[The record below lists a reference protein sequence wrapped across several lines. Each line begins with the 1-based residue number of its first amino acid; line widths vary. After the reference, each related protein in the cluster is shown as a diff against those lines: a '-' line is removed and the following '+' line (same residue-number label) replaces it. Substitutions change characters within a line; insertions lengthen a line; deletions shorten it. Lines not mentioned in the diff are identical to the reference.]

1 MNIPEQEIYISSVII
16 DGNDIELRLIT
27 DYHPGAEPTAHSIF
41 ISAPKNAAELIRFAE
56 EHKLKNDHLYI
67 YQKENRLI
75 LETEYGEQLKV
86 EFSAI
91 KSSERLL
98 DAAELKKVM
107 ERTYSWYLSENE
119 HSRLLQS
126 RICEA
131 LKILNETQR
140 RVSIKSETH
149 EKGSTAS
156 TLYSQQ
162 AALINRVIKVLET

>member
-1 MNIPEQEIYISSVII
+1 MNIPEQELYISSVKI
-16 DGNDIELRLIT
+16 DGSDLELRLIT
-27 DYHPGAEPTAHSIF
+27 DYHPGAKPTAHSIF
-41 ISAPKNAAELIRFAE
+41 ISAPTNAAELMRFAE
-56 EHKLKNDHLYI
+56 EQKQSNDYLYI
-67 YQKENRLI
+67 YQEENTLI
-75 LETEYGEQLKV
+75 LETEHGESLKV

-91 KSSERLL
+91 KSSERSL
-98 DAAELKKVM
+98 DIAELKEIM

-131 LKILNETQR
+131 LKILIETQR

-149 EKGSTAS
+149 EKGSTAC

-162 AALINRVIKVLET
+162 AVLINRVIKALET

>member
-1 MNIPEQEIYISSVII
+1 MNIPEQEIYISNIKI
-16 DGNDIELRLIT
+16 DGNYLELRLIT
-27 DYHPGAEPTAHSIF
+27 DYHPDAEPTAYSIF
-41 ISAPKNAAELIRFAE
+41 ISAPKNTAELIRFAE
-56 EHKLKNDHLYI
+56 EQKINNDYLYI
-67 YQKENRLI
+67 YQKENTLT
-75 LETEYGEQLKV
+75 LETEHGEYLKV
-86 EFSAI
+86 EFGSI
-91 KSSERLL
+91 KSSERSP
-98 DAAELKKVM
+98 DTAELKEIM

-140 RVSIKSETH
+140 RVLIKSETH

-162 AALINRVIKVLET
+162 TALINRIIKVLET

>member
-1 MNIPEQEIYISSVII
+1 MNIPEQEIYISCVKT
-16 DGNDIELRLIT
+16 DGNDLELRLIT
-27 DYHPGAEPTAHSIF
+27 DYHPGAEPTSHSIF
-41 ISAPKNAAELIRFAE
+41 LSTPKNTAELIRFVE
-56 EHKLKNDHLYI
+56 DRKINNDYLYI

-75 LETEYGEQLKV
+75 LETEHGEYLEV
-86 EFSAI
+86 EFSSI
-91 KSSERLL
+91 KSSERSL
-98 DAAELKKVM
+98 DTAELKEIM

-126 RICEA
+126 RIHEA
-131 LKILNETQR
+131 LKILTETQR

-162 AALINRVIKVLET
+162 AALISRVIKALET

>member
-1 MNIPEQEIYISSVII
+1 MNIPEQEVFISSIKI
-16 DGNDIELRLIT
+16 DGNDLELRLIT

-41 ISAPKNAAELIRFAE
+41 ISAPKNTAELIRFAE
-56 EHKLKNDHLYI
+56 EQKLNNYYLYV
-67 YQKENRLI
+67 YQKENTLI
-75 LETEYGEQLKV
+75 LETEHGEYLKV
-86 EFSAI
+86 EFGSI
-91 KSSERLL
+91 KSSDRSL
-98 DAAELKKVM
+98 DTAELKEIM

-131 LKILNETQR
+131 LKILSETQR
-140 RVSIKSETH
+140 RVLIKSETH

-162 AALINRVIKVLET
+162 TALINRIIKVLET